1 MKILLIFLIFILG
14 LILAWCL
21 FVGLLML
28 GSSHRIP
35 QDTTYTVTGV
45 IVSCIL
51 LIRLLWY
58 FYKKQE

>member
-28 GSSHRIP
+28 SSSHNKP
-35 QDTTYTVTGV
+35 KDTTYTVTGV

>member
-1 MKILLIFLIFILG
+1 V

-21 FVGLLML
+21 FVGFLLS
-28 GSSHRIP
+28 GSSHHIP
-35 QDTTYTVTGV
+35 KDTTYTVTGV